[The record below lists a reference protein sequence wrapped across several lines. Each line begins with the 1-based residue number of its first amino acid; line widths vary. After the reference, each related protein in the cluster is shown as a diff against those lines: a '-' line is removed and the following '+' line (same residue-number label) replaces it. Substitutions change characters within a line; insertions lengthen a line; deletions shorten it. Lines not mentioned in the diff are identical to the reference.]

1 MALTILLSLH
11 CLTIHSSVIPAEQL
25 SEYSGHKSSQGKR
38 AQLLEGWSQAHE
50 TPAQGR
56 MKPFAFTLHW
66 KHNSPFVNTEGKQG
80 SVSCFGGHQCMT
92 DIHPKWRSCPV
103 ARPTDIFSSAQL
115 AWSLSVLNFN
125 EEKGAQR
132 IFPTKIK
139 LLKIWNWTC
148 SDNFLPFLFRNYEYY
163 IFNKYFVNKISSS
176 AKFEWIR
183 MRKFWP

>member
-1 MALTILLSLH
+1 MSTADINHLK
-11 CLTIHSSVIPAEQL
+11 E
-25 SEYSGHKSSQGKR
+25 SGHDFWKGEAR
-38 AQLLEGWSQAHE
+38 L
-50 TPAQGR
+50 
-56 MKPFAFTLHW
+56 MKPQHRAGWNPLLFTLHW

-103 ARPTDIFSSAQL
+103 ARATDIFSSAQL

-139 LLKIWNWTC
+139 LLKTWNWTC
-148 SDNFLPFLFRNYEYY
+148 SDNFLPFLFGNYEYY